1 VSSNGSADLVFV
13 NGPVYTVD
21 QTRSRARAV
30 AVTGGCIS
38 AVGDDDEIRRH
49 VGPHTEVV
57 DLNGRLL
64 LPGFQDSHIHP
75 VASGVDML
83 QCDLHE
89 AYSLADYERIIGAY
103 AEEHPDAEWIVGGGW
118 SMDIFPGGSPS
129 KELLDAIVP
138 DRPVFLPSR
147 DGHSGWVNSRALEL
161 AGVTAQTPDPADG
174 RIERTTEGE
183 PLGTLQEGA
192 MELVG
197 RLAPTVTPEM
207 LAEGLLLAQRYL
219 HALGITGWQ
228 DAIVDTGKA
237 YGAYGPYVDAAGRGD
252 LTARVVGALWWDRRR
267 GMEQVDELLELRA
280 NGRVGR
286 FNATSVK
293 IMQDGVIENGTA
305 ASLTPYLDAHG
316 HETDNSGISFVDAQ
330 FLKEVVTRLDA
341 EGFQVHF
348 HALADRA
355 VREALDAIQAARE
368 ANGPNDHRH
377 HLAHIQVV
385 HPDDIPRFRELDVI
399 ANGQPLW
406 AMLEGQMVNLTIPF
420 LGPDRSGWQYPFASL
435 VRAGATLAFGSDWS
449 VSSPDPLEEMHVAVN
464 RMAPAGYAYSGE
476 DDPTEPFLPD
486 ERVDLATAVAAFTM
500 GSAYVNHLD
509 DVTGSIDVGKEADVI
524 VLDRD
529 IFAQPVNEISEASV
543 ELTFVGGRCVHDASI
558 TA

>member
-1 VSSNGSADLVFV
+1 VSANGSADLAFV
-13 NGPVYTVD
+13 NGPVYTID
-21 QTRSRARAV
+21 QARSQARAV
-30 AVTGGCIS
+30 AVTAGRIS
-38 AVGDDDEIRRH
+38 AVGDDDEIRQH
-49 VGPHTEVV
+49 VGPHTEVI

-83 QCDLHE
+83 QCDLHD
-89 AYSLADYERIIGAY
+89 AYALADYERIISAY
-103 AEEHPDAEWIVGGGW
+103 ADEHADAEWIVGGGW
-118 SMDIFPGGSPS
+118 SMDIFPAGSPS

-147 DGHSGWVNSRALEL
+147 DGHSGWVNSRALDL

-174 RIERTTEGE
+174 RIERTPEGE

-192 MELVG
+192 MELVR

-228 DAIVDTGKA
+228 DAIVDTGMA

-252 LTARVVGALWWDRRR
+252 LTARVVGALWWDRSR
-267 GMEQVDELLELRA
+267 GLEQVDELLELRT

-305 ASLTPYLDAHG
+305 ASLTPYLDVHG
-316 HETDNSGISFVDAQ
+316 HATDNSGISFVDPE

-476 DDPTEPFLPD
+476 DDPAEPFLPD

-509 DVTGSIDVGKEADVI
+509 DVTGSIEVGKKADVI

-529 IFAQPVNEISEASV
+529 IFAQPVDEISEAAV
-543 ELTFVGGRCVHDASI
+543 DLTFVGGRCVHDASM